1 MYLSVQL
8 AARRLGVSSHTIRRW
23 TASGVLPCIRTAGGH
38 RRIKQEDVDEL
49 ARAVAGAGGD
59 QLAARLAREREV
71 ETLVETSIA
80 LTSCL
85 DLTELLGEIARRLT
99 AILDCHFCAVSD
111 YDDETNMV
119 RVLADFDRHGRRV
132 TDWKPYSLKKFPFSM
147 RLMEEQEL
155 AVITVSDPRADP
167 AETAI
172 MRHYGDKTLLLIP
185 LVYQDR
191 SVGLIELLDHVRER
205 RFTRQELRL
214 ARALAGLAT
223 TALQNATVFGR
234 LTRGNCDAEDLR
246 AALDCVTGGLPA
258 IAAVGSVEDVLHET
272 AALACRALDAVGAVA
287 MWGGA
292 SAEVSGE
299 AAGPS
304 AVGVSAVVTVG
315 TDAAGAGARVV
326 TATATTR
333 ASSEALGV
341 TTTLARVGGEDEARL
356 LRLIAMS
363 AAQAVERLR

>member
-59 QLAARLAREREV
+59 QLAARLARGREV